1 MNFIKIILIAIGL
14 VLAAMLAFS
23 VIGIVYSALWY
34 LFLLGI
40 VAVGGAI
47 GYKLLMKE
55 DVPLINET
63 SMFSAVKSAEL
74 FCAKVTTFCL
84 FVFNSLANLAPY
96 SSSMLTTLD
105 TGFSP
110 KRPSKS
116 FFFAA

>member
-47 GYKLLMKE
+47 GYKLLVKDKE
-55 DVPLINET
+55 
-63 SMFSAVKSAEL
+63 SMRLEDKTPITIAEMENADQAL
-74 FCAKVTTFCL
+74 EEYKQKYL
-84 FVFNSLANLAPY
+84 
-96 SSSMLTTLD
+96 
-105 TGFSP
+105 P
-110 KRPSKS
+110 K
-116 FFFAA
+116 